1 MAKYLQNVSIDCT
14 LLNNCGENVQIPP
27 IKCGENVQIPPIKCG
42 ENVQK
47 AFQFYLQM
55 LQLWRTEMNSNGK
68 IIKEKDRLFSS

>member
-14 LLNNCGENVQIPP
+14 LLNN
-27 IKCGENVQIPPIKCG
+27 CGENVQIPPIKCG